1 MLQQAF
7 AAHAAIIA
15 EDDPSIQGLAV
26 AGSWLTQELDEFS
39 DLDLV
44 LITNEKVGGNKERMM
59 AYANKFGNLLNAF
72 TGEHVGEPRLLI
84 CLYNEPLLH
93 VDIKFIIADELKTR
107 VENPVLLFD
116 RDGSLQQI
124 IDSTSCQ
131 FPHPDHQWIE
141 DRFWTWIHYAL
152 LKIGRGEYMEAHDF
166 LAFLRM
172 VVFGPL
178 LHIKNKNLP
187 RGVRKVETTIAAE
200 DFNQLQQTL
209 AINNKAS
216 LLAALDQSVQLYR
229 SLRNDLF
236 TTETKLQ
243 QQTEE
248 AVMMYFEEIRKKAD
262 I

>member
-1 MLQQAF
+1 MFQQAF

-15 EDDPSIQGLAV
+15 EDDPSILGLAA

-44 LITNEKVGGNKERMM
+44 LITKENVGGNKEQMM
-59 AYANKFGNLLNAF
+59 SYAQKFGNLLNGF

-84 CLYNEPLLH
+84 CLYNNPLLH
-93 VDIKFIIADELKTR
+93 VDIKFITADELKTR

-124 IDSTSCQ
+124 IASTPSQ

-141 DRFWTWIHYAL
+141 DRFWTWVHYAL

-178 LHIKNKNLP
+178 LHIKNNNLP
-187 RGVRKVETTIAAE
+187 KGVRKVETTLTAE
-200 DFNQLQQTL
+200 DFHQLQQTL
-209 AINNKAS
+209 AANNKAS
-216 LLAALDQSVQLYR
+216 LLTALEKSVQLYR
-229 SLRNDLF
+229 SLRNELF
-236 TTETKLQ
+236 TADTVLQ
-243 QQTEE
+243 QQTEA
-248 AVMMYFEEIRKKAD
+248 AVMKYFDELKK
-262 I
+262 

>member
-15 EDDPSIQGLAV
+15 EDDPSIEGLAV

-39 DLDLV
+39 DLDLI
-44 LITNEKVGGNKERMM
+44 LITNEKTGGDKAKMM
-59 AYANKFGNLLNAF
+59 AFANKFGNLLNAF

-93 VDIKFIIADELKTR
+93 VDIKFITADELKTR
-107 VENPVLLFD
+107 IENPVLLFD
-116 RDGSLQQI
+116 RDGRLQQL
-124 IDSTSCQ
+124 IDSTSSQ

-141 DRFWTWIHYAL
+141 DRFWTWVHYAL

-178 LHIKNKNLP
+178 LHIKNNNLP
-187 RGVRKVETTIAAE
+187 RGVRKVETTIAAD

-209 AINNKAS
+209 AVNNKAS
-216 LLAALDQSVQLYR
+216 LLTALDQSVQLYR
-229 SLRNDLF
+229 SLRNKLF
-236 TTETKLQ
+236 TADTILQ

-248 AVMMYFEEIRKKAD
+248 AVMNYFEEMKKED
-262 I
+262 S

>member
-1 MLQQAF
+1 MVQQAF

-15 EDDPSIQGLAV
+15 EDDPSILGLAV

-44 LITNEKVGGNKERMM
+44 LITKENVGGNKEQMVS
-59 AYANKFGNLLNAF
+59 YAKKFGNLLNGF

-84 CLYNEPLLH
+84 CLYNNPLLH
-93 VDIKFIIADELKTR
+93 VDIKFITADELKTR

-124 IDSTSCQ
+124 IDSTSYQ
-131 FPHPDHQWIE
+131 FPHPDHQWVE
-141 DRFWTWIHYAL
+141 DRFWTWVHYAL

-178 LHIKNKNLP
+178 LHIKNNNLP

-209 AINNKAS
+209 AANNKAS
-216 LLAALDQSVQLYR
+216 LLSALEQSVQLYR
-229 SLRNDLF
+229 SLRNELF
-236 TTETKLQ
+236 SAGTVLQ
-243 QQTEE
+243 QQTEA
-248 AVMMYFEEIRKKAD
+248 AVMRYFEEIRK
-262 I
+262 

>member
-1 MLQQAF
+1 MIQQAF

-15 EDDPSIQGLAV
+15 EDDLSIQGLAV
-26 AGSWLTQELDEFS
+26 AGSWVTQELDEFS
-39 DLDLV
+39 DLDLI
-44 LITNEKVGGNKERMM
+44 LITNEKVGGDKAKMI
-59 AYANKFGNLLNAF
+59 AYAQKFGSLLNGF

-93 VDIKFIIADELKTR
+93 VDIKFITPDELKTR

-116 RDGSLQQI
+116 RTGSLQQI
-124 IDSTSCQ
+124 IDSTSFQ

-141 DRFWTWIHYAL
+141 DRFWTWVHYAL

-178 LHIKNKNLP
+178 LHIKNNNLP

-200 DFNQLQQTL
+200 DFNQLQLTL
-209 AINNKAS
+209 AVNNKAS

-229 SLRNDLF
+229 SLRNELF
-236 TTETKLQ
+236 TADTTLQ
-243 QQTEE
+243 DQTEK
-248 AVMMYFEEIRKKAD
+248 AVMKYFEEMKDKIH
-262 I
+262 

>member
-15 EDDPSIQGLAV
+15 EDDSSIQGLAV

-39 DLDLV
+39 DLDLL
-44 LITNEKVGGNKERMM
+44 LITNTKVGGNKEQMM
-59 AYANKFGNLLNAF
+59 AYAKKFGNLLNAF

-93 VDIKFIIADELKTR
+93 VDIKFITADELKTR

-124 IDSTSCQ
+124 IDSTSYQ

-141 DRFWTWIHYAL
+141 DRFWTWVHYAL

-229 SLRNDLF
+229 SLRKDLF
-236 TTETKLQ
+236 NADTILQ

-248 AVMMYFEEIRKKAD
+248 AVMQYFEEIKNKTH
-262 I
+262 

>member
-15 EDDPSIQGLAV
+15 EDDPFVQGLAV

-39 DLDLV
+39 DLDLI
-44 LITNEKVGGNKERMM
+44 LITNTKVGGNKEQMM

-93 VDIKFIIADELKTR
+93 VDIKFITANELKTR

-124 IDSTSCQ
+124 IDSTSYQ

-141 DRFWTWIHYAL
+141 DRFWTWVHYAL

-178 LHIKNKNLP
+178 LHIKNNNLP
-187 RGVRKVETTIAAE
+187 RGVRKVETTITKK
-200 DFNQLQQTL
+200 DLHQLQQTL
-209 AINNKAS
+209 AANSKAS
-216 LLAALDQSVQLYR
+216 LLAALDQAVQLYR

-236 TTETKLQ
+236 TTETKLKH
-243 QQTEE
+243 QTEE
-248 AVMMYFEEIRKKAD
+248 AVMKYFDEMMNKNV
-262 I
+262 

>member
-7 AAHAAIIA
+7 AAHTAIIA
-15 EDDPSIQGLAV
+15 EDDLSIEGLAV

-44 LITNEKVGGNKERMM
+44 LITNEKVGGDKEKMM

-84 CLYNEPLLH
+84 CLYSNPLLH
-93 VDIKFIIADELKTR
+93 VDIKFITADELKTR

-116 RDGSLQQI
+116 RTGHLQQI
-124 IDSTSCQ
+124 IDSTSYQ
-131 FPHPDHQWIE
+131 FPQPDHQWIE
-141 DRFWTWIHYAL
+141 DRFWTWVHYAL

-178 LHIKNKNLP
+178 LHIKNNNLP
-187 RGVRKVETTIAAE
+187 KGVRKVETTIAAE

-209 AINNKAS
+209 AVNNKAS
-216 LLAALDQSVQLYR
+216 LLAALQNAVQLYR
-229 SLRNDLF
+229 SLRKELF
-236 TTETKLQ
+236 TTNTTLQ
-243 QQTEE
+243 HQTEE
-248 AVMMYFEEIRKKAD
+248 AVMKYFEEMKKG
-262 I
+262 IH

>member
-15 EDDPSIQGLAV
+15 EDDPSIEGLAV

-44 LITNEKVGGNKERMM
+44 LISNEKVGCDKEKMM

-84 CLYNEPLLH
+84 CLYSNPLLH
-93 VDIKFIIADELKTR
+93 VDIKFITADELKTR

-116 RDGSLQQI
+116 RTGSLQQI
-124 IDSTSCQ
+124 LDSTSYQ

-141 DRFWTWIHYAL
+141 DRFWTWVHYAL

-172 VVFGPL
+172 IVFGPL
-178 LHIKNKNLP
+178 LHIKNNNLP

-209 AINNKAS
+209 AVNNKTS
-216 LLAALDQSVQLYR
+216 LLAALDHSVQLYR
-229 SLRNDLF
+229 SLRNELF
-236 TTETKLQ
+236 TTDTILQ
-243 QQTEE
+243 HQTEE
-248 AVMMYFEEIRKKAD
+248 AVMMYFEEMKKG
-262 I
+262 IH

>member
-1 MLQQAF
+1 MFQQAF

-15 EDDPSIQGLAV
+15 EDDLSIEGLAV
-26 AGSWLTQELDEFS
+26 AGSWLTRELDEFS
-39 DLDLV
+39 DLDLL
-44 LITNEKVGGNKERMM
+44 LITSEKVGGNKTKMIG
-59 AYANKFGNLLNAF
+59 YANKFGNLLNAF

-84 CLYNEPLLH
+84 CLYNNPLLH
-93 VDIKFIIADELKTR
+93 VDIKFVTVDELKTR
-107 VENPVLLFD
+107 IENPVLLFD

-124 IDSTSCQ
+124 IDSTSYQ

-141 DRFWTWIHYAL
+141 DRFWTWVHYAL

-178 LHIKNKNLP
+178 LHIKNNNLP
-187 RGVRKVETTIAAE
+187 RGVRKVETAIAAE

-209 AINNKAS
+209 AVNNKES

-229 SLRNDLF
+229 SLRNNLF
-236 TTETKLQ
+236 TADTILQ
-243 QQTEE
+243 QHTEE
-248 AVMMYFEEIRKKAD
+248 AVMKYFEEMRKE
-262 I
+262 IQ

>member
-15 EDDPSIQGLAV
+15 EDDPSIEGLAV

-39 DLDLV
+39 DLDLI
-44 LITNEKVGGNKERMM
+44 LITTEKVDSDKAKMM
-59 AYANKFGNLLNAF
+59 AYASKFGNLLNGF

-84 CLYNEPLLH
+84 CLYNNPLLH
-93 VDIKFIIADELKTR
+93 VDIKFITAEELKTR

-116 RDGSLQQI
+116 RTESLQQI
-124 IDSTSCQ
+124 IDSTSYQ
-131 FPHPDHQWIE
+131 FPHPDHQWVE
-141 DRFWTWIHYAL
+141 DRFWTWVHYAL

-178 LHIKNKNLP
+178 LHIKNNNLP

-200 DFNQLQQTL
+200 DFKQLQQTL
-209 AINNKAS
+209 AVNNKES

-229 SLRNDLF
+229 SLRNKLF
-236 TTETKLQ
+236 TADTILQ

-248 AVMMYFEEIRKKAD
+248 AVMKYFEEMK
-262 I
+262 

>member
-1 MLQQAF
+1 MLKQAF

-44 LITNEKVGGNKERMM
+44 LITKEKVGGDKELMM
-59 AYANKFGNLLNAF
+59 AYAKKFGNLLNGF

-93 VDIKFIIADELKTR
+93 VDIKFITADELKTR

-124 IDSTSCQ
+124 IDSTSYQ
-131 FPHPDHQWIE
+131 FPQPDHQWIE
-141 DRFWTWIHYAL
+141 DRFWTWVHYAL

-178 LHIKNKNLP
+178 LHIKNNNLP
-187 RGVRKVETTIAAE
+187 RGVRKVETTIALE
-200 DFNQLQQTL
+200 DFQQLQQTL
-209 AINNKAS
+209 ATNNRAS
-216 LLAALDQSVQLYR
+216 LLSALENAVQLYR
-229 SLRNDLF
+229 SLRNELF
-236 TTETKLQ
+236 TVDTTLQ
-243 QQTEE
+243 HQTEE
-248 AVMMYFEEIRKKAD
+248 VVMQYFEEVRNKTV
-262 I
+262 

>member
-15 EDDPSIQGLAV
+15 EDDLSIEGLAV

-44 LITNEKVGGNKERMM
+44 LITNDKVGGNKEKMI
-59 AYANKFGNLLNAF
+59 AYAKKFGNLLNAF

-84 CLYNEPLLH
+84 CLYNNPLLH
-93 VDIKFIIADELKTR
+93 VDIKFITADELKTR

-124 IDSTSCQ
+124 IDSTSYQ

-141 DRFWTWIHYAL
+141 DRFWTWVHYAL
-152 LKIGRGEYMEAHDF
+152 LKIGRGEYMETHDF

-172 VVFGPL
+172 IVFGPL
-178 LHIKNKNLP
+178 LHIKNNNLP
-187 RGVRKVETTIAAE
+187 RGVRKVETTIALE
-200 DFNQLQQTL
+200 DFHQLQKTL
-209 AINNKAS
+209 AVNNKAS
-216 LLAALDQSVQLYR
+216 LLTALDQSVQLYR
-229 SLRNDLF
+229 SLRNKLF
-236 TTETKLQ
+236 TADTILQ

-248 AVMMYFEEIRKKAD
+248 AVMNYFEEMKKE
-262 I
+262 IQ

>member
-1 MLQQAF
+1 MFQQAF

-44 LITNEKVGGNKERMM
+44 LITNEKVGGNKDQMM
-59 AYANKFGNLLNAF
+59 AYASKFGNLLNAF

-93 VDIKFIIADELKTR
+93 VDIKFITADELKTR

-116 RDGSLQQI
+116 RDGTLQQI
-124 IDSTSCQ
+124 IDSTSHQ

-172 VVFGPL
+172 IVFGPL
-178 LHIKNKNLP
+178 LHIKNNNLP

-200 DFNQLQQTL
+200 DFHQLQQTL
-209 AINNKAS
+209 ATNNKTS
-216 LLAALDQSVQLYR
+216 LLAALDQAVKLYR
-229 SLRNDLF
+229 SLRKELF
-236 TTETKLQ
+236 TTKTIIQ
-243 QQTEE
+243 YQTEE
-248 AVMMYFEEIRKKAD
+248 VVMKYFEEMKNGIR
-262 I
+262 